1 MNGLRRI
8 NLEQAINV
16 RDLGGYPTPDGCTP
30 YGRFIRA
37 DNMYGLTEADLETL
51 YQAGVRT
58 VIDLRTPGERER
70 QPGSFE
76 NWRDVRVVPCSLL
89 GESLDSF
96 TGFMRSLG
104 ENYSEMIVRDR
115 DHYRDLFEIILS
127 ENQRGGILF
136 HCTAGKD
143 RTGVTA
149 ALLLGLA
156 GCEDADIVVRVDRT
170 TGEFSAVRRWLV
182 VPDEEGLQE
191 PDHQEMY
198 SDIHDEFPDLQ
209 PGDYIERPLENVDVD
224 SAGRRF
230 AQDAKQVILQRL
242 RDAEREQILAEFLE
256 RHETIVTGTIKRMDK
271 GDAIVEVG
279 RLEARLPRNQMIPR
293 ENMRTGDRVRAY
305 VDHVGDTP
313 KGRTVILSRTSPE
326 FIKKLFELEVPEI
339 EEGIIEIKAA
349 ARDPGARAKIAV
361 ASHDQRVDPI
371 GTCIGMR
378 GSRVNAVTTEL
389 SGERIDIVVWNADP
403 AQFVVGA
410 LEPAKVRSI
419 VMLEDSHTMEVVVD
433 EDNLAVAIGRGGQ
446 NVRLASE
453 LTGWQINILT
463 AQEASEKRAAEVNR
477 IREEFMK
484 SLDIDEAAANV
495 LIDEGFSSV
504 EEIAYVPEKELFSI
518 EAFDHETIEELRQRA
533 RNKLLADAIT
543 REENLRKADPKM
555 LALEGMDND
564 LANKLVARG
573 VKTLDDL
580 GDLAVEELVEM
591 TGLDEERAK
600 KLIMGARAH
609 WFGDGESADQPAET
623 KAEEQK

>member
-1 MNGLRRI
+1 MNSRDM
-8 NLEQAINV
+8 LELVDVLASEKNV
-16 RDLGGYPTPDGCTP
+16 AKDVVFGVLELALASAVKRA
-30 YGRFIRA
+30 RF
-37 DNMYGLTEADLETL
+37 
-51 YQAGVRT
+51 
-58 VIDLRTPGERER
+58 PG
-70 QPGSFE
+70 
-76 NWRDVRVVPCSLL
+76 
-89 GESLDSF
+89 
-96 TGFMRSLG
+96 
-104 ENYSEMIVRDR
+104 
-115 DHYRDLFEIILS
+115 
-127 ENQRGGILF
+127 
-136 HCTAGKD
+136 
-143 RTGVTA
+143 
-149 ALLLGLA
+149 
-156 GCEDADIVVRVDRT
+156 EDADIVVRVDRT

-305 VDHVGDTP
+305 VDHVGDPP
-313 KGRTVILSRTSPE
+313 KGRTV
-326 FIKKLFELEVPEI
+326 
-339 EEGIIEIKAA
+339 IKAA

>member
-1 MNGLRRI
+1 
-8 NLEQAINV
+8 
-16 RDLGGYPTPDGCTP
+16 
-30 YGRFIRA
+30 
-37 DNMYGLTEADLETL
+37 
-51 YQAGVRT
+51 
-58 VIDLRTPGERER
+58 
-70 QPGSFE
+70 
-76 NWRDVRVVPCSLL
+76 
-89 GESLDSF
+89 
-96 TGFMRSLG
+96 
-104 ENYSEMIVRDR
+104 
-115 DHYRDLFEIILS
+115 
-127 ENQRGGILF
+127 
-136 HCTAGKD
+136 
-143 RTGVTA
+143 
-149 ALLLGLA
+149 
-156 GCEDADIVVRVDRT
+156 
-170 TGEFSAVRRWLV
+170 
-182 VPDEEGLQE
+182 
-191 PDHQEMY
+191 
-198 SDIHDEFPDLQ
+198 
-209 PGDYIERPLENVDVD
+209 
-224 SAGRRF
+224 
-230 AQDAKQVILQRL
+230 
-242 RDAEREQILAEFLE
+242 
-256 RHETIVTGTIKRMDK
+256 
-271 GDAIVEVG
+271 
-279 RLEARLPRNQMIPR
+279 
-293 ENMRTGDRVRAY
+293 
-305 VDHVGDTP
+305 
-313 KGRTVILSRTSPE
+313 
-326 FIKKLFELEVPEI
+326 
-339 EEGIIEIKAA
+339 
-349 ARDPGARAKIAV
+349 
-361 ASHDQRVDPI
+361 
-371 GTCIGMR
+371 
-378 GSRVNAVTTEL
+378 
-389 SGERIDIVVWNADP
+389 
-403 AQFVVGA
+403 
-410 LEPAKVRSI
+410 
-419 VMLEDSHTMEVVVD
+419 MEVVVD